1 MNTLLFSIHT
11 FECGRKLT
19 QIQYRTIMKNI
30 QEDNK
35 QYHYRCFWKNNI
47 YFCHKY
53 QKRGLQIQISKNP
66 YQSYYQLNLT
76 VNPQTILHPDNLIW
90 IYNTHTTPLSEL
102 FVQVNAMLSFLG
114 NHYRLEH
121 FILKRID
128 CCVDID
134 LQNNQTVEE
143 YIRLLKKGNK
153 PYGYYDNQMILKHQ
167 GKNISKKNGIDFIN
181 HQGIQFSAYNKYKQL
196 LSIKLSEEIAK
207 QAETILRVEVKLFH
221 KKLKEILQCNSL
233 FFNEYVSETMLYY
246 FISNSKNI
254 LFHYL
259 SKLSYKGTYYK
270 KEQAITIIQHSNL
283 KQKQKENCI
292 LLLETTTLHKNVR
305 KAVESLKESYHFSN
319 TKVNTILKQLEQLN
333 INPVTIAKNRKI
345 QKLDDIFQILVE
357 NEILFKKI

>member
-1 MNTLLFSIHT
+1 
-11 FECGRKLT
+11 
-19 QIQYRTIMKNI
+19 
-30 QEDNK
+30 
-35 QYHYRCFWKNNI
+35 
-47 YFCHKY
+47 
-53 QKRGLQIQISKNP
+53 
-66 YQSYYQLNLT
+66 
-76 VNPQTILHPDNLIW
+76 
-90 IYNTHTTPLSEL
+90 
-102 FVQVNAMLSFLG
+102 MLSFLG
-114 NHYRLEH
+114 NSYRLEH

-153 PYGYYDNQMILKHQ
+153 PYGHYDNQMILKHQ
-167 GKNISKKNGIDFIN
+167 GKNIYKKNGMDFIN
-181 HQGIQFSAYNKYKQL
+181 HQGIQFSAYNKYRQL

-233 FFNEYVSETMLYY
+233 FFDEYVSETMLYY

-254 LFHYL
+254 LFDYL

-283 KQKQKENCI
+283 KQKQKGNYI
-292 LLLETTTLHKNVR
+292 LLLEIAILHKNVK
-305 KAVESLKESYHFSN
+305 KAINCLKQEYRFST
-319 TKVNTILKQLEQLN
+319 TKINAILKNLEQLH
-333 INPVTIAKNRKI
+333 INPVTIAKNRKF

-357 NEILFKKI
+357 NEILFS